1 MDDLMATMD
10 DLITRRT
17 VLRNQLAEIEDNIAI
32 QVTAVREEAAR
43 EAAIREA
50 AGEDEVFANA
60 DTVDPIP
67 SPRGD
72 ANNEDDNHNE
82 NDNNDIEDDLQI
94 AFDFE
99 GGFGGMMVPIFPE
112 GPGSPETT
120 SSSDVEIITSTPPQ
134 PSKLSL
140 RDTPSIA
147 FWQGPRVD
155 PRFKPDQWLSEKPS
169 ESFSRDFLQ
178 GIGTARLCN
187 TLRPEIFVLMLAHPN
202 AAGCPAN
209 EACHHWELRWDD
221 RPRREPGTIELEL
234 ICLDRRDRGDY
245 IAPPGKEFHMLDQ
258 DHPNPIKCDP
268 CFLFNALKPDFSS
281 LEGTNLD
288 VVLFRLLQPDDGE
301 DDDPVEGRDESEGN
315 NLDHPCEKIGW
326 EEVHRYMDR
335 WGRQLATL
343 LYE

>member
-10 DLITRRT
+10 GLITRRT
-17 VLRNQLAEIEDNIAI
+17 VLRNHLAEIEDNIAI
-32 QVTAVREEAAR
+32 Q
-43 EAAIREA
+43 EAAIRVA
-50 AGEDEVFANA
+50 AGEDDVLANA
-60 DTVDPIP
+60 DTVDPAP

-72 ANNEDDNHNE
+72 ADNEDDNNNE
-82 NDNNDIEDDLQI
+82 NDNNDIDDDLHI
-94 AFDFE
+94 AYDFE
-99 GGFGGMMVPIFPE
+99 GGFGGMMVPIVPE

-120 SSSDVEIITSTPPQ
+120 SSSDVEIVTFTSTPSQ

-140 RDTPSIA
+140 RDTPSIV

-245 IAPPGKEFHMLDQ
+245 IAPPDKEFHMLDQ

-281 LEGTNLD
+281 LDGTNLD

-301 DDDPVEGRDESEGN
+301 DDEPVEGRDESEDN
-315 NLDHPCEKIGW
+315 NLDHPFEKIGW

-343 LYE
+343 LDE

>member
-1 MDDLMATMD
+1 MDDDSMATMG
-10 DLITRRT
+10 DLIARRT
-17 VLRNQLAEIEDNIAI
+17 VLLNELAEIEDNIT
-32 QVTAVREEAAR
+32 VYREAATREVAAR

-50 AGEDEVFANA
+50 AGEDEAFVNA
-60 DTVDPIP
+60 DTVNPTP

-72 ANNEDDNHNE
+72 ADNESDNNGENGNNDVEDDR
-82 NDNNDIEDDLQI
+82 QI
-94 AFDFE
+94 AFDFDGVRME
-99 GGFGGMMVPIFPE
+99 QVFPE

-120 SSSDVEIITSTPPQ
+120 SSDVEIITSSPQQ

-155 PRFKPDQWLSEKPS
+155 PRFKPDQWLAEKPS

-234 ICLDRRDRGDY
+234 ICLDRRDRGNY
-245 IAPPGKEFHMLDQ
+245 IDPPGKKFYMLDQ

-281 LEGTNLD
+281 LDGTNLD

-335 WGRQLATL
+335 CGRQLATL